1 MFGQEDQVGK
11 TGRGGGAGRK
21 DRWEEEEAK
30 VCGALGGGDGL
41 FNDYFIL
48 VYTSVTRFFN
58 GNFFLLSFWAL
69 FILSS
74 VYGHS

>member
-1 MFGQEDQVGK
+1 M
-11 TGRGGGAGRK
+11 
-21 DRWEEEEAK
+21 
-30 VCGALGGGDGL
+30 CGALGGGDGL